1 MECHARLQFSVT
13 ATRQAPYSRFGKR
26 EAAPQLLDEDQKR
39 RLEDGEYDFPQFDF
53 LMHIVLASAVAER
66 VRDEASDGVDSAID
80 FVERK
85 VGGSGVYRPDD
96 DEVLV

>member
-1 MECHARLQFSVT
+1 
-13 ATRQAPYSRFGKR
+13 
-26 EAAPQLLDEDQKR
+26 
-39 RLEDGEYDFPQFDF
+39 
-53 LMHIVLASAVAER
+53 MHIVLASAVAER

-96 DEVLV
+96 DEVL

>member
-1 MECHARLQFSVT
+1 MT